1 LKEKQDILQNLKN
14 QKNSIKD
21 KVETESNWLGLVKYS
36 YVVSKADEREAKQD
50 EIDSVKEE
58 INDLKSEMKENNQE
72 IKSLNE

>member
-1 LKEKQDILQNLKN
+1 LKS

-21 KVETESNWLGLVKYS
+21 KVETDSNFFGLVTYS